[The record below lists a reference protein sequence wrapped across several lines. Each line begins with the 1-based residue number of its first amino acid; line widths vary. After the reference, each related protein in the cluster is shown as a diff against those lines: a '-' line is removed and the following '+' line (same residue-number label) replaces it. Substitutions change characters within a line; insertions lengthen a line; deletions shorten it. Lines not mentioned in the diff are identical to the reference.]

1 MSELENPVPDPS
13 TILVEIQQGLVHAQ
27 AEERLKSI
35 DALRPLGYSSQTI
48 LRQLEKMAINDRSKA
63 VRSAALEQLESPL
76 NRQIRARNSRMPLRE
91 RQVIAGEIIQWEKDG
106 LLNEGQSQILK
117 QRYDF
122 DFARTPIEQTPTE
135 AQPKEAK
142 EKATLAQTL
151 FSEASIKVA
160 LYLGAFFVIAAA
172 MIFAAAIEELR
183 LPILIF
189 FTLIFGGGSII
200 IKKKL
205 PQPSFT
211 FFIIFSVLLPID
223 FGVLADSVKLP
234 GSAETV
240 YWMTVFALMTLIWA
254 FAVWFF
260 RSRFFCLTAFI
271 SLGISLLFFADLF
284 KDPPIDLYLLMLS
297 LSGLLGIFATKL
309 LGKWKDEKFTFPLF
323 WISQLQQGI
332 LLLISLVAFLIHYN
346 ESYFENTW
354 WLATTAIWYLG
365 GAFYLASDWLKK
377 SLIFRFLA
385 VFCMLPLSWLF
396 LNTFNSSATTQIIVL
411 FVWGVIFALSGE
423 GLKSLEEG
431 KFTDFGTPLIF
442 GAIPLASVAALWG
455 LNESI
460 SLGFYVLFGAAILY
474 TVLSIYRP
482 RLWTWSLALV
492 AALSAYF
499 TFFGLDATRSWDLYL
514 GYKLLI
520 PSLLLLLP
528 DLFLKNDFKDRL
540 TWRLPPRLLGALLLM
555 VNTVVLFTATDANL
569 GKAAFIF
576 GLYAIIAMGYAL
588 RYFPEYA
595 YNANGAILLVVI
607 YILRDQGAETWLTPL
622 ISLSV
627 FFYLIGV
634 VLERG
639 IEKVN
644 WGNVYRYSG
653 LGLGVLVSLSAPFE
667 DSGLA
672 ASIPVVIAAVLF
684 TIEAFR
690 KKNLWLGFPANA
702 LYLLAYFM
710 ILANF
715 EIDQPQFYSVVAA
728 ALGMLMHY
736 LLVRGGSKT
745 AAFITGML
753 SQITLLSTTYFQM
766 VSEEELIYFVVLFL
780 QALVVLIYGIVYRSR
795 SLVVTPIIFLVVGV
809 LTITFGLLEGIPT
822 IILIGCTGVLL
833 IAFGIGALLMRE
845 RVAELRER
853 LDDWNA

>member
-1 MSELENPVPDPS
+1 M
-13 TILVEIQQGLVHAQ
+13 
-27 AEERLKSI
+27 
-35 DALRPLGYSSQTI
+35 AL
-48 LRQLEKMAINDRSKA
+48 NDRSKA
-63 VRSAALEQLESPL
+63 VRAAALDLLKSPL
-76 NRQIRARNSRMPLRE
+76 NRQIRARNSQIPLRT
-91 RQVIAGEIIQWEKDG
+91 RQFITDEIIQWERDG
-106 LLNEGQSQILK
+106 LLKEGQAQILK

-122 DFARTPIEQTPTE
+122 DFAPAIIEQRDVE
-135 AQPKEAK
+135 IQPKETQ
-142 EKATLAQTL
+142 ATLAQIL

-189 FTLIFGGGSII
+189 FTLLFGGGSIF
-200 IKKKL
+200 IKRKL

-223 FGVLADSVKLP
+223 FGVLADSINLP
-234 GSAETV
+234 NSAV
-240 YWMTVFALMTLIWA
+240 SMYWMSVFALMTLIWT

-260 RSRFFCLTAFI
+260 QSRFFSLTAFI

-284 KDPPIDLYLLMLS
+284 TDPPIDLYLLMLS
-297 LSGLLGIFATKL
+297 LSGLLGLGAIKL
-309 LGKWKDEKFTFPLF
+309 LTNWRKDNFIRPLF
-323 WISQLQQGI
+323 WIVQLQQGI
-332 LLLISLVAFLIHYN
+332 LLFTSLIVFLFHYG
-346 ESYFENTW
+346 EDSFENIW

-365 GAFYLASDWLKK
+365 AVFYLGSDWLKK
-377 SLIFRFLA
+377 NFFFRSLA
-385 VFCMLPLSWLF
+385 VFCLMPLTWIF
-396 LNTFNSSATTQIIVL
+396 LNSFDTSPTTQIIVF
-411 FVWGVIFALSGE
+411 FVWGAVFALSGE
-423 GLKSLEEG
+423 GLIFLSKG
-431 KFTDFGTPLIF
+431 KFTDYGKPLLF
-442 GAIPLASVAALWG
+442 GAIPLIGVAALWG
-455 LNESI
+455 LNESS
-460 SLGFYVLFGAAILY
+460 SLGFSILLGGAILY
-474 TVLSIYRP
+474 TALSIYRP
-482 RLWTWSLALV
+482 RMWAWSLALI
-492 AALSAYF
+492 AAISAYF
-499 TFFGLDATRSWDLYL
+499 TFFELDATRSWELYF
-514 GYKLLI
+514 GYKWLI

-528 DLFLKNDFKDRL
+528 DLFLKNDFKERL
-540 TWRLPPRLLGALLLM
+540 EWRLPPRLLGAILLL
-555 VNTVVLFTATDANL
+555 VNTLALFTTSEANL
-569 GKAAFIF
+569 ANA
-576 GLYAIIAMGYAL
+576 AIIFAIYALVALGYAL

-607 YILRDQGAETWLTPL
+607 YILRDLDAETWLTPL

-627 FFYLIGV
+627 FYYLIGFG
-634 VLERG
+634 LERAVKN
-639 IEKVN
+639 IR
-644 WGNVYRYSG
+644 WADVYRYSG
-653 LGLGVLVSLSAPFE
+653 LGLGVLLSLSAPFE

-672 ASIPVVIAAVLF
+672 ASIPVVIAAALF

-690 KKNLWLGFPANA
+690 KRNLWLGFPANA
-702 LYLLAYFM
+702 LYLIAYFM

-715 EIDQPQFYSVVAA
+715 EVDQPQFYSVVAA

-753 SQITLLSTTYFQM
+753 SQLALLSTTYFQM

-780 QALVVLIYGIVYRSR
+780 QALVVLIYGIVSRSR

-822 IILIGCTGVLL
+822 IFLIGCTGVLL

-845 RVAELRER
+845 KVADLRER